1 MLYFYIFVIKIGT
14 FLSLKLPKKHSKNIK
29 IDCVFCN
36 RYSLKQTQDD
46 YYLYENQGSDG

>member
-1 MLYFYIFVIKIGT
+1 MSL
-14 FLSLKLPKKHSKNIK
+14 LSLKIPKKHSKNIK

-46 YYLYENQGSDG
+46 YYLYENQGGDG